1 VEFDVIVN
9 YRNPDIGQHISDVF
23 HIDFLDYMNSS
34 VVESE
39 MYHPTQT
46 MKDALQKSTTEV
58 AKLNGHLASLSS
70 ISSATGLNV
79 SIPTM
84 RNFKHTIAREA
95 QLEKIDLQFRD
106 YTIFREVLGADVEMA
121 LSLKAFFDHRGDGQR
136 IADIQGM
143 TPELADRIRQHF
155 IVEPDADESTPGDAN

>member
-9 YRNPDIGQHISDVF
+9 YRNPDIGQHISVF
-23 HIDFLDYMNSS
+23 STLTFLDYNEFPQWS
-34 VVESE
+34 ESE

-84 RNFKHTIAREA
+84 RNFKQTIAREA

-106 YTIFREVLGADVEMA
+106 YTIFREV
-121 LSLKAFFDHRGDGQR
+121 FRC
-136 IADIQGM
+136 
-143 TPELADRIRQHF
+143 
-155 IVEPDADESTPGDAN
+155 